1 MYKRQ
6 PIFLFY
12 RYLATGSSFNAI
24 SFEFLIGATT
34 ARKVVRTT
42 CDEIWKVLKPMYM
55 PEKST
60 EDWITIA
67 DQFFQRT
74 NFPNVIGAV
83 DGKHIRI
90 VKPHDSGSSFF
101 NYKKYFSIVLMAWV
115 DAEYKFVCVD
125 ISSYGSSSDSSIFKQ
140 SNMGRRLEQNNFN
153 IHGDRLLPNDE
164 NGKAM
169 TFVIVCDDAFG
180 LSNRILRPYG
190 KRNLNLQKR
199 IYNYRHTRVRRLVEC
214 TSES

>member
-1 MYKRQ
+1 M
-6 PIFLFY
+6 
-12 RYLATGSSFNAI
+12 ATGSSFNAI

-125 ISSYGSSSDSSIFKQ
+125 IGSYGSSSDSSIFKQ

-153 IHGDRLLPNDE
+153 IPGDRLLPNDE

-169 TFVIVCDDAFG
+169 PFVIVCDDAFG

-199 IYNYRHTRVRRLVEC
+199 IYNYRHTRAVD
-214 TSES
+214 S